1 MTLVYRD
8 LTVPEIIQLAQKEDY
23 KIELEKM
30 SFDQLETISKLI
42 PKIITEEM
50 PDSSLKI
57 KLMNLRTRIML
68 VMWST

>member
-1 MTLVYRD
+1 MTLVYGV
-8 LTVPEIIQLAQKEDY
+8 LTVPEIIQLAQKDDY
-23 KIELEKM
+23 KSELEKM

-50 PDSSLKI
+50 PDFSLKI
-57 KLMNLRTRIML
+57 KLMNLRIRIML